1 MTSASVIGQ
10 TTVIRGGIRGE
21 GDLEILGT
29 VEGSIIVQGEVTIG
43 ETALIKSDVRASRVI
58 VRGAV
63 RGNVSA
69 DELLILEAGARVLGD
84 LGAPQVGIRPGGL
97 VKGHVSTSGPL
108 PLERPKPAAAAKA
121 APAPARAAARG
132 PPRARTPRPRRRR
145 SGPCDA
151 GPRRSCRHAR
161 LREAARRAPAE
172 PRSPRR
178 APRPPGARSSS
189 PRPPPTPSRRSRW
202 SPPSHRPP
210 WSPLFPRARSRLD
223 AAKRAR
229 SNSPYSAP
237 GAGAS
242 SSRSRNA
249 GLPHP
254 TSRFVVTS
262 DNRSPREQLVDLL
275 RRRSFERRRVSS
287 SPPARRAT
295 SSSTA
300 NRPS

>member
-108 PLERPKPAAAAKA
+108 PLERPKPAAVAKA
-121 APAPARAAARG
+121 APAPARAAAPAAR
-132 PPRARTPRPRRRR
+132 PAPTPVRAAPTPVRATPAPAPRAAAPVRPVAPAAAIPAPRP
-145 SGPCDA
+145 SS
-151 GPRRSCRHAR
+151 PRNDVAVAPAPPAP
-161 LREAARRAPAE
+161 EPEIEAPAE
-172 PRSPRR
+172 P
-178 APRPPGARSSS
+178 PPPVVPALPKGARASMKKKG
-189 PRPPPTPSRRSRW
+189 
-202 SPPSHRPP
+202 
-210 WSPLFPRARSRLD
+210 
-223 AAKRAR
+223 AK
-229 SNSPYSAP
+229 
-237 GAGAS
+237 
-242 SSRSRNA
+242 
-249 GLPHP
+249 
-254 TSRFVVTS
+254 
-262 DNRSPREQLVDLL
+262 
-275 RRRSFERRRVSS
+275 
-287 SPPARRAT
+287 
-295 SSSTA
+295 
-300 NRPS
+300 